1 MTAPVILLAHT
12 PAMRRNYYGEEAL
25 AGLRA
30 LGEVR
35 LHEGDAPL
43 DPAQLVAAATDAQVI
58 VADRMT
64 EGPAEVFAGLP
75 NLSAFVR
82 VAVDIRNVDVAAATA
97 AGVLVTQAG
106 PGFVASV
113 VELVL
118 GFMVDLSRGVSAS
131 VGQYR
136 LGKAATASMGRQL
149 AGSTLGIIGYGSIG
163 RRLAPLGAAL
173 GMAVQ
178 VCDPYATVEAPF
190 QQVDLE
196 RLLAEADFVVC
207 LAVANE
213 ETENLMNA
221 AAFSRMRPDAFFIN
235 VSRGGLVNEDAL
247 AAALRE
253 GRIAGAALD
262 VGRAPDQMPT
272 PALAA
277 LPNVIATPHVGGLTP
292 PAIAA
297 QALETVRQV
306 EAILR
311 GLAPPGAVNAES
323 WRHGRAATAPS

>member
-1 MTAPVILLAHT
+1 MAEPIILLAHT
-12 PAMRRNYYGEEAL
+12 PAMRHNYYGDEAL

-35 LHEGDAPL
+35 LHDGDAPL
-43 DPAQLVAAATDAQVI
+43 DPAQLVAAAGDAGVI

-64 EGPAEVFAGLP
+64 EGPAAVFAGLP
-75 NLSAFVR
+75 RLSAFVR

-97 AGVLVTQAG
+97 VGVLVTQAG
-106 PGFVASV
+106 PGFVPSV
-113 VELVL
+113 TELVL
-118 GFMVDLSRGVSAS
+118 GFMVDLARGVSAS
-131 VGQYR
+131 AREYWAG
-136 LGKAATASMGRQL
+136 APSAASMGRQL
-149 AGSTLGIIGYGSIG
+149 CGSTLGIIGYGSIG

-173 GMAVQ
+173 GMTVLVADPHAAVDAAYQ
-178 VCDPYATVEAPF
+178 HVA
-190 QQVDLE
+190 LE
-196 RLLAEADFVVC
+196 RLLDESDFVVC

-213 ETENLMNA
+213 ATENLMNA
-221 AAFSRMRPDAFFIN
+221 AAFARMRRDAYFIN
-235 VSRGGLVNEDAL
+235 VSRGNLVDEAAL
-247 AAALRE
+247 ERVLRE

-311 GLAPPGAVNAES
+311 GEAPPGAVNAEG
-323 WRHGRAATAPS
+323 WTRRP